1 MMTSGTRHLS
11 GDERHGQG
19 SGPSSDGR
27 PSAMSEGTHLGG
39 VEFSVCGV
47 CGCPVTTIVTPGA
60 AARATRGCM
69 RCQVRGLS
77 GPCPA

>member
-19 SGPSSDGR
+19 SGPSSGGR

-39 VEFSVCGV
+39 VEFSYEVF
-47 CGCPVTTIVTPGA
+47 A
-60 AARATRGCM
+60 AAR
-69 RCQVRGLS
+69 
-77 GPCPA
+77 